1 MVISKI
7 KWYIVAGVCL
17 LLLGG
22 LYLLGD
28 DTEEG
33 VSTGT
38 VSSEALASEGVPR
51 KPDAKKEIDTDLPGY
66 TILVYMNGSDLES
79 TWDEEYEAYS
89 GAASTDLE
97 EMMEGLSGDDVQV
110 IVETGGTL
118 NWANSQ
124 ISGEQNQRWLVKEGG
139 LNHVADIGAKSMG
152 DAQTLADFVT
162 WGVKNYPANN
172 YSLIFW
178 DHGGGSV
185 LGFGSDELFDGD
197 SLTLDEIEAGLAA
210 AFEITGKKLELVGF
224 DACLMATVETASQL
238 SPYAEYMI
246 ASQEL
251 EPGHG
256 WDYVGA
262 LGYLSSE
269 PYVSGAEF
277 GKAIVDSYKEHAI
290 VFGQEKSITLSVTAL
305 DKVPA
310 VVQALEALVEEAGP
324 IITADTRRFYSF
336 AEGRSKAE
344 DYGSTTAHGGI
355 TDMADLASIA
365 KNVSG
370 QYPDKAE
377 ALKNAIHDAVVY
389 NMNSQGRPDASGLSI
404 YFPHKDKDN
413 FENNLSVYN
422 GIGFSEVYGDFLN
435 RYISRLTGAKSSV
448 AIDSSN
454 KEEFSFQYGSDESD
468 VYEIQLHPDDLE
480 RIEQIYGV
488 VAMLPEGS
496 EGRTVYLGYDH
507 YVNID
512 WETGLLQDDFT
523 GEWLTWDG
531 NFVSLFMVSQGESYI
546 RYAIPAILNGKEVDI
561 IVHYD
566 VESDEFEVLG
576 AWRGIDEKSGMP
588 DKNMLKISAGDE
600 IIPLYYYD
608 DNDEETEDEEYT
620 QGDAFIVGKDKDL
633 YYDVLPS
640 GSYLYGFSILD
651 YSGNETY
658 SDFVEIELEE

>member
-1 MVISKI
+1 MLGASKK
-7 KWYIVAGVCL
+7 KWYIIVGLCVL
-17 LLLGG
+17 LVGF

-28 DTEEG
+28 TEEG
-33 VSTGT
+33 NSNEIA
-38 VSSEALASEGVPR
+38 SSDTLVNENDSE
-51 KPDAKKEIDTDLPGY
+51 KKDSKEIDPNLPGY
-66 TILVYMNGSDLES
+66 TVLVYLNGSDLES
-79 TWDEEYEAYS
+79 SWSEEYEVYS

-97 EMMEGLSGDDVQV
+97 EMTSGLSGDDVQV

-124 ISGEQNQRWLVKEGG
+124 ISGEQNQRWAVNEGS
-139 LNHVADIGAKSMG
+139 LKKMADIGAKNMG
-152 DAQTLADFVT
+152 ESQTLADFVT
-162 WGVKNYPANN
+162 WGVKNYPANR
-172 YSLIFW
+172 YALIFW

-197 SLTLDEIEAGLAA
+197 SLTLNEIGAGLAA
-210 AFEITGKKLELVGF
+210 AYEKTGKKLELVGF
-224 DACLMATVETASQL
+224 DACLMATLETAHQL

-269 PYVSGAEF
+269 PYASGAEF
-277 GKAIVDSYKEHAI
+277 GKAIVDTYKEHAT
-290 VFGQEKSITLSVTAL
+290 VFGEEKSITLSVTDL

-310 VVQALEALVEEAGP
+310 VVQALDALVKEAGP
-324 IITADTRRFYSF
+324 IITEDTKRFYSF

-370 QYPDKAE
+370 QYPNTAD
-377 ALKNAIHDAVVY
+377 ALKNAIHSAVVY
-389 NMNSQGRPDASGLSI
+389 NMNSQGRPGASGLSI
-404 YFPHKDKDN
+404 YFPHKDKEN
-413 FENNLSVYN
+413 FENNLSVYD
-422 GIGFSEVYGDFLN
+422 GIGFSEVYNDFLN
-435 RYISRLTGAKSSV
+435 RYISRLTGVKSSV
-448 AIDSSN
+448 PIESSN
-454 KEEFSFQYGSDESD
+454 KEEFSFQYGADESD
-468 VYEIQLHPDDLE
+468 VFEIQLNPADLE
-480 RIEQIYGV
+480 RIENIYGV
-488 VAMLPEGS
+488 VAMLPEGPD
-496 EGRTVYLGYDH
+496 GPMVYLGYDH
-507 YVNID
+507 YVNMN

-531 NFVSLFMVSQGESYI
+531 NFVSLFKVSEGEDYI
-546 RYAIPAILNGKEVDI
+546 RYAIPAILNGVEVDI
-561 IVHYD
+561 IVHFD
-566 VESDEFEVLG
+566 IESNEFEVLG
-576 AWRGIDEKSGMP
+576 AWRGMNEKTGMP
-588 DKNMLKISAGDE
+588 DKNMLKISTGDE

-608 DNDEETEDEEYT
+608 DNDESTEDEEYT
-620 QGDAFIVGKDKDL
+620 KGEAFIVSKDKDL
-633 YYDVLPS
+633 YYDVLPN
-640 GSYLYGFSILD
+640 GSYLYGFSIID